1 MTMALRITTM
11 KLVARTLLIG
21 LLTMMPALPE
31 KFYSDD
37 PLQKEPPPRNV
48 EDARYRKLS
57 DYYDFFRNSFGKAG
71 DRRDDEGAAEVTAQD
86 INSLGEAMAS
96 AWWEPRHY
104 YQQLS
109 IDELKAGPGGNHPP
123 AAGTWTIVAAKSEGI
138 TPGFTMR
145 DANGD
150 LFVLKFD
157 PVQYPE
163 LATGAD
169 MITSRIFY
177 AAGYH
182 VPEYYVV
189 RFSADDL
196 RLDDDVNLRDEFGQ
210 VRKMRRKDVI
220 ELLLD
225 APRDSTG
232 DYRGIASRMLPGKPL
247 GPFRF
252 DGTRSDDPNDT
263 VPHEHLRALRA
274 YRVLCAFVNHD
285 DSRSINT
292 LDMLHKDADGRQ
304 YVKHYP
310 IDFGSTLG
318 SATSGPNAPRNG
330 YEYVWEPKPAA
341 KNLFSLGIR
350 VPKWAKKKYPKIE
363 SAGHFEAEVFDP
375 VRWVPE
381 YHNPAFINALPD
393 DLFWGAKQVMALSD
407 NDIRAIVTAAEYSDQ
422 RATDYVAQT
431 LIERRDKIGRAFFAG
446 VLPVDKFTLEGDNLV
461 FEDLEVKHGFVDAR
475 SHQIQWSN
483 FDNGTEAKTPISS
496 ATSTRIPEVSDGGY
510 LAADITA
517 EDPEKAVTVYL
528 RKRGGKLS
536 VVGIDRTYPDSS
548 PRGR

>member
-1 MTMALRITTM
+1 MALGISTA
-11 KLVARTLLIG
+11 KLVTKTLLIG
-21 LLTMMPALPE
+21 LLTVSPALPE

-37 PLQKEPPPRNV
+37 PLLKEPPPRNV

-57 DYYDFFRNSFGKAG
+57 DYYDFARNIFGRAG
-71 DRRDDEGAAEVTAQD
+71 ERRDEEGAPEVTAQD
-86 INSLGEAMAS
+86 INSLGEAMAN

-104 YQQLS
+104 YKKLS
-109 IDELKAGPGGNHPP
+109 ADELKAGPGGNHPP
-123 AAGTWTIVAAKSEGI
+123 AGSKWTVVAAKSEGI
-138 TPGFTMR
+138 TPGFTIR
-145 DANGD
+145 DEDGD

-157 PVQYPE
+157 PVRYPE

-169 MITSRIFY
+169 MITSRIFH

-182 VPEYYVV
+182 VPEYYIV
-189 RFSADDL
+189 RFKPDDL
-196 RLDDDVNLRDEFGQ
+196 QLDDDVVLRDALGQ
-210 VRKMRRKDVI
+210 VRKMRRRDVI

-232 DYRGIASRMLPGKPL
+232 GFRGIASRMLPGKPL

-252 DGTRSDDPNDT
+252 DGTRTDDPNDT
-263 VPHEHLRALRA
+263 VPHEHLRALRG

-285 DSRSINT
+285 DSRSVNT
-292 LDMLHKDADGRQ
+292 LDMLHKGEDGRQ
-304 YVKHYP
+304 YIKHYP

-330 YEYVWEPKPAA
+330 YEYVWEPTPAA

-350 VPKWAKKKYPKIE
+350 IPEWAKKKYPHIK
-363 SAGHFEAEVFDP
+363 SVGNFEAEVFDP

-381 YHNPAFINALPD
+381 YPNPAFINALPD
-393 DLFWGAKQVMALSD
+393 DLFWAAKQVMSLSD
-407 NDIRAIVTAAEYSDQ
+407 DDIRAIVTAAEYSDP
-422 RATDYVAQT
+422 RASDYVAQT

-446 VLPVDKFTLEGDNLV
+446 VLPVDKFAVAGGQLV

-475 SHQIQWSN
+475 NHKIQWSN

-496 ATSTRIPEVSDGGY
+496 ASSARIPEVSDGGY
-510 LAADITA
+510 LAAGITA

-528 RKRGGKLS
+528 RKSGGKLS
-536 VVGIDRTYPDSS
+536 VVGIDRTYPATS